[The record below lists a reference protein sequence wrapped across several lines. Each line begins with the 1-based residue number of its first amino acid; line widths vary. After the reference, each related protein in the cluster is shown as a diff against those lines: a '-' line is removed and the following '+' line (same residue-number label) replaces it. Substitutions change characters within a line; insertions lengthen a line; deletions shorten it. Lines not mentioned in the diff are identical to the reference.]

1 MTNGVETTL
10 IVLLLVICLCLL
22 FFLTMVQIA
31 SQTFHVSLFLSVVI
45 GLVGAYIIS
54 LANLVESLDRNI
66 DTE

>member
-31 SQTFHVSLFLSVVI
+31 SQTFHVSLFLSVVN

-54 LANLVESLDRNI
+54 LANMVESLDSNI

>member
-31 SQTFHVSLFLSVVI
+31 SQTFHASLFLSIVI

-54 LANLVESLDRNI
+54 LANMVESLDSNI